1 MRAFVIS
8 ILAATGAATVV
19 CAQSPTDSSRIEQPR
34 PLQQPALADPD
45 AAAPRHSNWVDES
58 AQPAGAALPGASSDP
73 TISPGAPEIRQYLA
87 RLTDAALSGALPEA
101 AEMLCGSDRERLKTQ
116 MSRLDLAAHNRL
128 VELFR
133 QQWKTRYGE
142 EFALTQQRAVVA
154 DYFVM
159 RGERSPEEA
168 IIASDQRPGNVGN
181 GQLAAPVKNDPEED
195 RAATLVVP
203 PSDKSHPA
211 MILMLANEGA
221 GDNNWRLNTPDSLS
235 ARKLQ
240 QNLDARL
247 KRFLDGQS
255 SWPADEREAYRL
267 ITYHVLA
274 TFNDQ
279 PVDRPQPEPQRP
291 TPENP
296 SLES

>member
-1 MRAFVIS
+1 MADP
-8 ILAATGAATVV
+8 GAA
-19 CAQSPTDSSRIEQPR
+19 AQRN
-34 PLQQPALADPD
+34 
-45 AAAPRHSNWVDES
+45 SNWVDES
-58 AQPAGAALPGASSDP
+58 AQLAGAALPADP
-73 TISPGAPEIRQYLA
+73 VDATISPGAPEIRQYLA
-87 RLTDAALSGALPEA
+87 RLTDAALSGTLSEA
-101 AEMLCGSDRERLKTQ
+101 AEMLCATDRDRLMSQ
-116 MSRLDLAAHNRL
+116 ISRLDLRAHNRL

-142 EFALTQQRAVVA
+142 EFALSQQRAVVA

-159 RGERSPEEA
+159 RGQRSPEEA
-168 IIASDQRPGNVGN
+168 IIASDQRPGTGAN
-181 GQLAAPVKNDPEED
+181 GQVAAPGKDDPEQD

-203 PSDKSHPA
+203 PSDKTHPA

-221 GDNNWRLNTPDSLS
+221 GEGTWRLNTPDSLS

-247 KRFLDGQS
+247 KRFLDGQA
-255 SWPADEREAYRL
+255 SWPADQREAYRVV
-267 ITYHVLA
+267 TYHVLA